1 MVSLRKSLQQK
12 LEGDEGLSDSGIYGK
27 NVPGRGKI
35 KCEVLRGAILLQY
48 LELLGLHC
56 SGTGVGKAGI
66 WIGHKVRELQE
77 SDHVGYC
84 RSL

>member
-1 MVSLRKSLQQK
+1 M
-12 LEGDEGLSDSGIYGK
+12 SDSGISDK
-27 NVPGRGKI
+27 NVPGRGKN
-35 KCEVLRGAILLQY
+35 KCKALRGAILRQY

-56 SGTGVGKAGI
+56 GGTGVGKAAVCT
-66 WIGHKVRELQE
+66 GHKVRELQE